1 MLVIPIICSLKV
13 TAQNAVPGLKIKT
26 ITEYNLNNKKKEID
40 HITTLN
46 AEGLK
51 TEEVEYFSD
60 GIVKTR
66 TVYEYDHQKR
76 CNKATKYGIKGK
88 VEKVTTY
95 DYDNNGTKTKESIL
109 IPEKR
114 YRTDKIFE
122 HTYY

>member
-1 MLVIPIICSLKV
+1 MLVIPITFSLKV
-13 TAQNAVPGLKIKT
+13 TAQNTVPGTKIKT
-26 ITEYNLNNKKKEID
+26 ITEYNRNNKKKEID

-66 TVYEYDHQKR
+66 TDYEYDHQKR
-76 CNKATKYGIKGK
+76 CIKATKYGIKGK

-95 DYDNNGTKTKESIL
+95 DYDSNGTKTRESIL

-114 YRTDKIFE
+114 YRKDKIFE
-122 HTYY
+122 YTYY